1 MSFFRVYI
9 VVIAVFISGLLILA
23 RLLFLNLEQKEFLQR
38 EGEKRAIGT
47 SVIKVNRGMIQDRS
61 GKPLAVSTP
70 AFALRLNPAK
80 LPSSDQDLSPLA
92 DYLGVTPQVLREKLR
107 EHAKGKGYYLRRDVP
122 PSDARRLLNSG
133 LKGLQADRTFKR
145 FYPAGEVAAHVV
157 GIVNTDDKGIEGLNS
172 LMTNY

>member
-1 MSFFRVYI
+1 M
-9 VVIAVFISGLLILA
+9 IAVFISGLLILA

-92 DYLGVTPQVLREKLR
+92 DYLGVTPQVLREKF
-107 EHAKGKGYYLRRDVP
+107 E
-122 PSDARRLLNSG
+122 
-133 LKGLQADRTFKR
+133 
-145 FYPAGEVAAHVV
+145 
-157 GIVNTDDKGIEGLNS
+157 NTQRVKVTI
-172 LMTNY
+172 

>member
-107 EHAKGKGYYLRRDVP
+107 ELK
-122 PSDARRLLNSG
+122 NTFG
-133 LKGLQADRTFKR
+133 LHKR
-145 FYPAGEVAAHVV
+145 VRIAC
-157 GIVNTDDKGIEGLNS
+157 TDCI
-172 LMTNY
+172 

>member
-1 MSFFRVYI
+1 
-9 VVIAVFISGLLILA
+9 
-23 RLLFLNLEQKEFLQR
+23 
-38 EGEKRAIGT
+38 
-47 SVIKVNRGMIQDRS
+47 MIQDRS

-92 DYLGVTPQVLREKLR
+92 DYLEHASSASKKLR

-157 GIVNTDDKGIEGLNS
+157 GIVNTDDKGIEGLELAHDKLLTGTPGQKNF
-172 LMTNY
+172 